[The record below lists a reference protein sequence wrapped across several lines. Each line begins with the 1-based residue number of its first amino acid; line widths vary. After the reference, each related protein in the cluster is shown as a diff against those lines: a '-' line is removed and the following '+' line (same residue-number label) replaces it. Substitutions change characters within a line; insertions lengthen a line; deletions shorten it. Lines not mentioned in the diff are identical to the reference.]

1 MAKKQE
7 ESLLGYDP
15 LAWMNE
21 EPQGEEVSAAQE
33 QEQVASATEH
43 SSNAQVT
50 QENQLKVVLEAVQ
63 NIQNVANLRE
73 EIISKL
79 ENSLGAIEI
88 DASAVNSIDTA
99 TLQLFVA
106 LKKET
111 DRLERVL
118 VFDFPSERFLEAANL
133 IGVSKLL
140 ELDKSASGFF

>member
-7 ESLLGYDP
+7 ESFLGYDP

-21 EPQGEEVSAAQE
+21 EPQSEELAHGQAQTIAAAE
-33 QEQVASATEH
+33 NNSNTE
-43 SSNAQVT
+43 
-50 QENQLKVVLEAVQ
+50 ENIENELKVVLESVQ

-73 EIISKL
+73 AIIRML
-79 ENSLGAIEI
+79 ENSVGTIEI
-88 DASAVNSIDTA
+88 DASAVNSVDTA

-106 LKKET
+106 LKKEA

-118 VFDFPSERFLEAANL
+118 VFDFPSEKFLEAANL